1 MLDAVVVGG
10 GPAGSTVG
18 SALSRLGYDV
28 LLLEREAF
36 PRHHIGESMLPAS
49 LELLDAV
56 GALDDVRDAGFPV
69 KRGGVFVWGRSREPW
84 LFRFGERR
92 IGTAFQVERGKFDSI
107 LVANAQRQG
116 VDVRMQHR
124 AVDLLTTDGR
134 VCGVTFTDEQGRS
147 QSVQSRWV
155 LDASGQAG
163 FLGSKRKSRIIND
176 DLRNMALYGYWRG
189 RRGVEVADLCGQ
201 AGAEDRNSIFIES
214 SSDGWCW
221 WIPLDEHYFSVGAI
235 VGKGHHGKRT
245 STEIRQLYHDV
256 VRGTEFVR
264 RFVSQSKFDEPIRVI
279 RDWSYRS
286 SEFCGRGFAMLGDA
300 AAFVDPILSTG
311 VFLALNSA
319 VAFATVINTI
329 SKGMVEEDA
338 CLDWYRRIYNAV
350 YDDYEAMAKHWYFG
364 ERTQDSWFW
373 RARRAISL
381 DDQRQ
386 SFRNSF
392 VLLASGLSHS
402 VRREF
407 VSAEAG
413 DVAYLSQI
421 DSMGAMGSPS
431 ALRTIASNLALD
443 LPEALPADN
452 NSERDLQLALIPA
465 SDWTLSYA
473 LVRPDGSRILIPAM
487 VAQSILDL
495 QGRR

>member
-1 MLDAVVVGG
+1 MLDAVIVGG

-56 GALDDVRDAGFPV
+56 GALDDVRNAGFPV
-69 KRGGVFVWGRSREPW
+69 KRGGVFVWGKSREPW

-107 LVANAQRQG
+107 LLANAQRQG

-124 AVDLLTTDGR
+124 AVDILATDGR

-176 DLRNMALYGYWRG
+176 ELRNMALYGYWRG
-189 RRGVEVADLCGQ
+189 RRAVEVADLCKE
-201 AGAEDRNSIFIES
+201 AGSEDRNSIFIES
-214 SSDGWCW
+214 SPDGWCW

-235 VGKGHHGKRT
+235 VGRGHRGKRT
-245 STEIRQLYHDV
+245 SVEIRRLYHDV
-256 VRGTEFVR
+256 VGSTEFVR
-264 RFVSQSKFDEPIRVI
+264 RILGQSKFDEPIRVI

-286 SEFCGRGFAMLGDA
+286 GEFCGPGFAMLGDA

-319 VAFATVINTI
+319 VAFATVVNTI
-329 SKGMVEEDA
+329 AKGSVNEDA

-373 RARRAISL
+373 RARRAIPS
-381 DDQRQ
+381 DEGRE
-386 SFRNSF
+386 SFRNTF
-392 VLLASGLSHS
+392 VLLASGLSHA
-402 VRREF
+402 VRGEF

-413 DVAYLSQI
+413 DVAYLSRVS
-421 DSMGAMGSPS
+421 SMGAMGSPS

-443 LPEALPADN
+443 LPDPRPSDN
-452 NSERDLQLALIPA
+452 NSARELQLALIPT

-473 LVRPDGSRILIPAM
+473 IVRPDGSHILIPAT
-487 VAQSILDL
+487 AAESILDHE
-495 QGRR
+495 GRR